1 MPEPS
6 DGHVI
11 SVVRGMCFW
20 GMKSLVLC
28 LANKIKN
35 KAILHIL
42 LKKTDKHIVLP
53 CVLHNGPNCKTG
65 FTLGSKQLVCSAVA
79 SLRAMDMLCR
89 RAAQAGIP
97 IDEVDSTF
105 SGLQS
110 RQPEEKFI

>member
-1 MPEPS
+1 MVMHCIYCIFFLS
-6 DGHVI
+6 Y
-11 SVVRGMCFW
+11 
-20 GMKSLVLC
+20 LLC
-28 LANKIKN
+28 GES
-35 KAILHIL
+35 
-42 LKKTDKHIVLP
+42 
-53 CVLHNGPNCKTG
+53 VLHFGPNCKTG